1 MVAAGVYSQKLARE
15 QRATPAACRA
25 LLRAVRFAVPLVALL
40 AAAHTIGYAP
50 WHTSLD
56 SDLEQMLMTTPRRAL
71 SEDSEG

>member
-1 MVAAGVYSQKLARE
+1 MH
-15 QRATPAACRA
+15 
-25 LLRAVRFAVPLVALL
+25 FAVPLVALL

-56 SDLEQMLMTTPRRAL
+56 SVASDLEQMLMTTPRRAL